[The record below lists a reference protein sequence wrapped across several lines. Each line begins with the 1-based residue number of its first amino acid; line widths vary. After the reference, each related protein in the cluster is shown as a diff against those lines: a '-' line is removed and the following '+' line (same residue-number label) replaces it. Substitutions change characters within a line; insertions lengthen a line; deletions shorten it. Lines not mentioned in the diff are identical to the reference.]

1 MTQEAIQEEQNE
13 SYKIILPNF
22 EGPLDL
28 LLYLIR
34 KHKIDIYDIPI
45 AFMLEEYL
53 KYLAVMEDLNISIEG
68 EFMEMAATLIQIKLR
83 SLLPRSVEEEEED
96 PRTELVNNLL
106 AYQKV
111 KETTGILSELADE
124 NRYYVYRSMD
134 DEVRKEI
141 QQSAVTY
148 ELEQKDVDLYDL
160 IKVLQ
165 KYIILKPQEI
175 AEDISLDEYKVE
187 VKIEDLAKLMRRQ
200 KKILFSDLVK
210 NCGRTEIIAF
220 FLAVLEMIKR
230 KRITVFQ
237 SNEFSDIHINRP
249 KD

>member
-1 MTQEAIQEEQNE
+1 MTEQSTQAEQNDK
-13 SYKIILPNF
+13 YNIKLPNF

-34 KHKIDIYDIPI
+34 KHKINIYDIPI

-83 SLLPRSVEEEEED
+83 SLLPRSVEEDLED

-111 KETTGILSELADE
+111 KETTEILSELAEE
-124 NRYYVYRSMD
+124 NRYYFYRSMD
-134 DEVRKEI
+134 EDARKEI
-141 QQSAVTY
+141 QQSAVSY
-148 ELEQKDVDLYDL
+148 ELEQKDIDLYDL

-165 KYIILKPQEI
+165 KYIIQKPQEI
-175 AEDISLDEYKVE
+175 SEDISLDEYKVE
-187 VKIEDLAKLMRRQ
+187 VKIEELTKLLRKH
-200 KKILFSDLVK
+200 KKILFSDLIK
-210 NCGRTEIIAF
+210 NCSRIELIAF
-220 FLAVLEMIKR
+220 FLAILELMKR
-230 KRITVFQ
+230 KKVSIFQ
-237 SNEFSDIHINRP
+237 SAQFSDIHINKR
-249 KD
+249 

>member
-1 MTQEAIQEEQNE
+1 MAEETAQKEQKDKYNI
-13 SYKIILPNF
+13 KLANF

-28 LLYLIR
+28 LLFLIR

-53 KYLAVMEDLNISIEG
+53 TYLNAMEDLNISIEG

-83 SLLPRSVEEEEED
+83 SLLPRSVEEDLED

-111 KETTGILSELADE
+111 KETTEILSGLAEE
-124 NRYYVYRSMD
+124 NRYYFYRSMD
-134 DEVRKEI
+134 DDVRKEI
-141 QQSAVTY
+141 QQSAVSY
-148 ELEQKDVDLYDL
+148 ELEQKNIDLYDL

-165 KYIILKPQEI
+165 KYIIQKPQEI
-175 AEDISLDEYKVE
+175 SEDISLDQYKVE
-187 VKIEDLAKLMRRQ
+187 IKIKELSKLLRSH

-210 NCGRTEIIAF
+210 HCSRIEIIAF
-220 FLAVLEMIKR
+220 FLAVLELMKR
-230 KRITVFQ
+230 KKVSVFQ
-237 SNEFSDIHINRP
+237 SNQFSDIHINS
-249 KD
+249 K

>member
-1 MTQEAIQEEQNE
+1 MVEEAAQIEQKDKYNI
-13 SYKIILPNF
+13 KLPNF

-53 KYLAVMEDLNISIEG
+53 GYLAVMEDLNISIEG

-83 SLLPRSVEEEEED
+83 SLLPRSVEEELED

-111 KETTGILSELADE
+111 KETTEILSELAEE
-124 NRYYVYRSMD
+124 NRYYFYRSMD
-134 DEVRKEI
+134 DEARKEI
-141 QQSAVTY
+141 QQSAVSY

-165 KYIILKPQEI
+165 KYIVQKPQEI
-175 AEDISLDEYKVE
+175 TEDISLDEFKVE
-187 VKIEDLAKLMRRQ
+187 NKIKELKKLLRTH
-200 KKILFSDLVK
+200 KKILFSDLIK
-210 NCGRTEIIAF
+210 NSSRIELIAF
-220 FLAVLEMIKR
+220 FLAILELMKR
-230 KRITVFQ
+230 KKVSIFQ
-237 SNEFSDIHINRP
+237 STQFSDIHINKR
-249 KD
+249 

>member
-1 MTQEAIQEEQNE
+1 MEVEAAQAETQDKYNI
-13 SYKIILPNF
+13 KLPNF

-28 LLYLIR
+28 LLFLIR

-53 KYLAVMEDLNISIEG
+53 TYLNAMEDLNISIEG

-83 SLLPRSVEEEEED
+83 SLLPRSVEEDLED

-111 KETTGILSELADE
+111 KETTEILSGLAEE
-124 NRYYVYRSMD
+124 NRYYFYRSMD
-134 DEVRKEI
+134 DDVRKEI
-141 QQSAVTY
+141 QQSAVSY

-165 KYIILKPQEI
+165 KYIIQKPQEI
-175 AEDISLDEYKVE
+175 SEDISLDQYKVE
-187 VKIEDLAKLMRRQ
+187 IKIKELSKLLRSH
-200 KKILFSDLVK
+200 KKILFSDLIK
-210 NCGRTEIIAF
+210 NSSRIELIAF
-220 FLAVLEMIKR
+220 FLAILELIKR
-230 KRITVFQ
+230 KKVSIFQ
-237 SNEFSDIHINRP
+237 SAQFSDIHINS
-249 KD
+249 K

>member
-1 MTQEAIQEEQNE
+1 MAEHAVQTEQNDK
-13 SYKIILPNF
+13 YNIKLPNF

-83 SLLPRSVEEEEED
+83 SLLPRSVEEDLED

-111 KETTGILSELADE
+111 KETTEILSELAEE
-124 NRYYVYRSMD
+124 NRYYFYRSMD
-134 DEVRKEI
+134 EDARKEI
-141 QQSAVTY
+141 QQSAVSY

-165 KYIILKPQEI
+165 KYIIQKPQEI

-187 VKIEDLAKLMRRQ
+187 VKIEELTKLLRKH
-200 KKILFSDLVK
+200 KKILFSDLIK
-210 NCGRTEIIAF
+210 NCNRIELIAF
-220 FLAVLEMIKR
+220 FLAILELMKR
-230 KRITVFQ
+230 KKVSIFQ
-237 SNEFSDIHINRP
+237 STQFSDIHINKR
-249 KD
+249 

>member
-1 MTQEAIQEEQNE
+1 MAEETVQTEQKDKYNI
-13 SYKIILPNF
+13 KLPNF

-83 SLLPRSVEEEEED
+83 SLLPRSVEEDLED

-111 KETTGILSELADE
+111 KETTEILSGLAEE
-124 NRYYVYRSMD
+124 NRYYFYRSMD
-134 DEVRKEI
+134 DDVRKEI
-141 QQSAVTY
+141 QQSAVSY
-148 ELEQKDVDLYDL
+148 ELEQKNIDLYDL

-165 KYIILKPQEI
+165 KYIIQKPQEI
-175 AEDISLDEYKVE
+175 SEDISLDQYKVE
-187 VKIEDLAKLMRRQ
+187 IKIKELSKLLRSH

-210 NCGRTEIIAF
+210 HCSRIEIIAF
-220 FLAVLEMIKR
+220 FLAVLELVKR
-230 KRITVFQ
+230 KKVSVFQ
-237 SNEFSDIHINRP
+237 SNQFSDIHINS
-249 KD
+249 K

>member
-1 MTQEAIQEEQNE
+1 MAEQAVQTEQNDK
-13 SYKIILPNF
+13 YNIKLPNF

-83 SLLPRSVEEEEED
+83 SLLPRSVEEDLED

-111 KETTGILSELADE
+111 KETTEILSELAEE
-124 NRYYVYRSMD
+124 NRCYFYRSMD
-134 DEVRKEI
+134 EDVRKEI
-141 QQSAVTY
+141 QQSAVSY

-165 KYIILKPQEI
+165 KYIIQKPQEI
-175 AEDISLDEYKVE
+175 SEDISLDEYKVE
-187 VKIEDLAKLMRRQ
+187 VKIEELTKLLRKH
-200 KKILFSDLVK
+200 KKILFSDLIK
-210 NCGRTEIIAF
+210 NCNRIELIAF
-220 FLAVLEMIKR
+220 FLAILELMKR
-230 KRITVFQ
+230 KKVSIFQ
-237 SNEFSDIHINRP
+237 SAQFSDIHINKR
-249 KD
+249 

>member
-1 MTQEAIQEEQNE
+1 MAEEAAQIEKKDKYNI
-13 SYKIILPNF
+13 KLPNF

-68 EFMEMAATLIQIKLR
+68 EFMEMAATLIQIKIR
-83 SLLPRSVEEEEED
+83 SLLPKSVEEDLED

-111 KETTGILSELADE
+111 KETTEMLSELAEE
-124 NRYYVYRSMD
+124 NRYYFYRSMD
-134 DEVRKEI
+134 DDARKEI
-141 QQSAVTY
+141 QQSAVSY

-165 KYIILKPQEI
+165 KYIIQKPQEI
-175 AEDISLDEYKVE
+175 SEDISLDEYKVE
-187 VKIEDLAKLMRRQ
+187 VKIEELSKLLRTH
-200 KKILFSDLVK
+200 KKILFSDLIK
-210 NCGRTEIIAF
+210 NSSRIELIAF
-220 FLAVLEMIKR
+220 FLAILELIKR
-230 KRITVFQ
+230 KKVSIFQ
-237 SNEFSDIHINRP
+237 SAQFSDIHINKR
-249 KD
+249 

>member
-1 MTQEAIQEEQNE
+1 MAEQAVQTEKNDK
-13 SYKIILPNF
+13 YNIKLPNF

-83 SLLPRSVEEEEED
+83 SLLPRSVEEDLED

-111 KETTGILSELADE
+111 KETTEILSELAEE
-124 NRYYVYRSMD
+124 NRYYFYRSMD
-134 DEVRKEI
+134 EDARKEI
-141 QQSAVTY
+141 QQSAVSY
-148 ELEQKDVDLYDL
+148 ELEQKDIDLYDL

-165 KYIILKPQEI
+165 KYIIQKPQEI
-175 AEDISLDEYKVE
+175 SEDISLDEYKVE
-187 VKIEDLAKLMRRQ
+187 VKIEELTKLLRKH
-200 KKILFSDLVK
+200 KKILFSDLIK
-210 NCGRTEIIAF
+210 NCSRIELIAF
-220 FLAVLEMIKR
+220 FLAILELMKR
-230 KRITVFQ
+230 KKVSIFQ
-237 SNEFSDIHINRP
+237 SAQFSDIHINKR
-249 KD
+249 

>member
-1 MTQEAIQEEQNE
+1 MEVEAAQAETQDKYNI
-13 SYKIILPNF
+13 KLPNF

-28 LLYLIR
+28 LLFLIR

-53 KYLAVMEDLNISIEG
+53 TYLNAMEDLNISIEG

-83 SLLPRSVEEEEED
+83 SLLPRSVEEDLED

-111 KETTGILSELADE
+111 KETTEILSGLAEE
-124 NRYYVYRSMD
+124 NRYYFYRSMD
-134 DEVRKEI
+134 DDVRKEI
-141 QQSAVTY
+141 QQSAVSY
-148 ELEQKDVDLYDL
+148 ELEQKNIDLYDL

-165 KYIILKPQEI
+165 KYIIQKPQEI
-175 AEDISLDEYKVE
+175 SEDISLDQYKVE
-187 VKIEDLAKLMRRQ
+187 IKIKELSKLLRSH

-210 NCGRTEIIAF
+210 HCSRIEIIAF
-220 FLAVLEMIKR
+220 FLAVLELVKR
-230 KRITVFQ
+230 KKVSVFQ
-237 SNEFSDIHINRP
+237 SNQFSDIHINS
-249 KD
+249 K

>member
-1 MTQEAIQEEQNE
+1 MAEEAAQFEQKDK
-13 SYKIILPNF
+13 YKIKLPNF
-22 EGPLDL
+22 VGPLDL

-83 SLLPRSVEEEEED
+83 SLLPRSVEEEQED

-111 KETTGILSELADE
+111 KETTEILSELAEE
-124 NRYYVYRSMD
+124 NRYYFYKSMD
-134 DEVRKEI
+134 DDARKEI
-141 QQSAVTY
+141 RHSAVSY
-148 ELEQKDVDLYDL
+148 ELEQKNVDLYDL

-165 KYIILKPQEI
+165 KFIIKKPQEI
-175 AEDISLDEYKVE
+175 TENISLDEYKIE
-187 VKIEDLAKLMRRQ
+187 VKIKELRKLLRSH

-210 NCGRTEIIAF
+210 HCSRIEIIAF
-220 FLAVLEMIKR
+220 FLAILELMKR
-230 KRITVFQ
+230 KKVSVFQ
-237 SNEFSDIHINRP
+237 SKQFSDIHINKR
-249 KD
+249 

>member
-1 MTQEAIQEEQNE
+1 MAEQAVQTEQNDK
-13 SYKIILPNF
+13 YNIKLPNF

-83 SLLPRSVEEEEED
+83 SLLPRSVEEDLED

-111 KETTGILSELADE
+111 KETTEILSELAEE
-124 NRYYVYRSMD
+124 NRCYFYRSMD
-134 DEVRKEI
+134 EDVRKEI
-141 QQSAVTY
+141 QQSAVSY

-165 KYIILKPQEI
+165 KYIIQKPQEI
-175 AEDISLDEYKVE
+175 SEDISLDEYKVE
-187 VKIEDLAKLMRRQ
+187 VKIEELTKLLR
-200 KKILFSDLVK
+200 KHTKILFSDLIK
-210 NCGRTEIIAF
+210 NCNRIELIAF
-220 FLAVLEMIKR
+220 FLAILELMKR
-230 KRITVFQ
+230 KKISVFQ
-237 SNEFSDIHINRP
+237 NTQFSDIHINKR
-249 KD
+249 

>member
-1 MTQEAIQEEQNE
+1 MAEQAAQKEQNDK
-13 SYKIILPNF
+13 YNIKLPNF

-83 SLLPRSVEEEEED
+83 SLLPRSVEEDLED

-111 KETTGILSELADE
+111 KETTEILSELAEE
-124 NRYYVYRSMD
+124 NRYYFYRSMD
-134 DEVRKEI
+134 EDARKEI
-141 QQSAVTY
+141 QQSAVSY

-175 AEDISLDEYKVE
+175 SEDISLDEYKVE
-187 VKIEDLAKLMRRQ
+187 VKIEELKKLLRKH
-200 KKILFSDLVK
+200 KKILFSDLIK
-210 NCGRTEIIAF
+210 NCNRIELIAF
-220 FLAVLEMIKR
+220 FLAILELMKR
-230 KRITVFQ
+230 KKVSIFQ
-237 SNEFSDIHINRP
+237 SAQFSDIHINKR
-249 KD
+249 

>member
-1 MTQEAIQEEQNE
+1 MVEEAAQIEQKDKYNI
-13 SYKIILPNF
+13 KLPNF

-53 KYLAVMEDLNISIEG
+53 GYLAVMEDLNISIEG

-83 SLLPRSVEEEEED
+83 SLLPRSVEEELED

-111 KETTGILSELADE
+111 KETTEILSELAEE
-124 NRYYVYRSMD
+124 NRYYFYRSMD
-134 DEVRKEI
+134 DEARKEI
-141 QQSAVTY
+141 QQSVVSY

-165 KYIILKPQEI
+165 KYIVQKPQEI
-175 AEDISLDEYKVE
+175 TEDISLDEFKVE
-187 VKIEDLAKLMRRQ
+187 NKIKELKKLLRTH
-200 KKILFSDLVK
+200 KKILFSDLIK
-210 NCGRTEIIAF
+210 NSSRIELIAF
-220 FLAVLEMIKR
+220 FLAILELMKR
-230 KRITVFQ
+230 KKVSIFQ
-237 SNEFSDIHINRP
+237 STQFSDIHINKR
-249 KD
+249 

>member
-1 MTQEAIQEEQNE
+1 MAEEAAQFEQKDK
-13 SYKIILPNF
+13 YKIKLPNF
-22 EGPLDL
+22 VGPLDL

-83 SLLPRSVEEEEED
+83 SLLPRSVEEEQED

-111 KETTGILSELADE
+111 KETTEILSELAEE
-124 NRYYVYRSMD
+124 NRYYFYKSMD
-134 DEVRKEI
+134 DDARKEI
-141 QQSAVTY
+141 RHSAVSY
-148 ELEQKDVDLYDL
+148 ELEQKNVDLYDL

-165 KYIILKPQEI
+165 KFIIQKPQEI
-175 AEDISLDEYKVE
+175 TENISLDEYKVE
-187 VKIEDLAKLMRRQ
+187 VKIKELRKLLRSH

-210 NCGRTEIIAF
+210 HCSRIEIIAF
-220 FLAVLEMIKR
+220 FLAILELMKR
-230 KRITVFQ
+230 KKVSVFQ
-237 SNEFSDIHINRP
+237 SKQFSDIHINKR
-249 KD
+249 

>member
-1 MTQEAIQEEQNE
+1 MAEQAVQVEQNDK
-13 SYKIILPNF
+13 YNIKLPNF

-83 SLLPRSVEEEEED
+83 SLLPRSVEEDLED

-111 KETTGILSELADE
+111 KETTEILSELAEE
-124 NRYYVYRSMD
+124 NRYYFYRSMD
-134 DEVRKEI
+134 EDARKEI
-141 QQSAVTY
+141 QQSAVSY

-165 KYIILKPQEI
+165 KYIIQKPQEI
-175 AEDISLDEYKVE
+175 SEDISLDEYKVE
-187 VKIEDLAKLMRRQ
+187 VKIEELTKLLRKH
-200 KKILFSDLVK
+200 KKILFSDLIK
-210 NCGRTEIIAF
+210 NSSRIELIAF
-220 FLAVLEMIKR
+220 FLAILELMKR
-230 KRITVFQ
+230 KKVSIFQ
-237 SNEFSDIHINRP
+237 STQFSDIHINKR
-249 KD
+249 

>member
-1 MTQEAIQEEQNE
+1 MAEQAAQKEQNDK
-13 SYKIILPNF
+13 YNIKLPNF

-83 SLLPRSVEEEEED
+83 SLLPRSVEEDLED

-111 KETTGILSELADE
+111 KETTEILSELAEE
-124 NRYYVYRSMD
+124 NRYYFYRSMD
-134 DEVRKEI
+134 EDARKEI
-141 QQSAVTY
+141 QQSAVSY

-165 KYIILKPQEI
+165 KYITLKPQEI
-175 AEDISLDEYKVE
+175 SEDISLDEYKVE
-187 VKIEDLAKLMRRQ
+187 VKIEELTKLIRKH
-200 KKILFSDLVK
+200 KKILFSDLIK
-210 NCGRTEIIAF
+210 NCSRIELIAF
-220 FLAVLEMIKR
+220 FLAILELMKR
-230 KRITVFQ
+230 KKVSIFQ
-237 SNEFSDIHINRP
+237 STQFSDIHINKR
-249 KD
+249 

>member
-1 MTQEAIQEEQNE
+1 MTQEVVPQEQKE
-13 SYKIILPNF
+13 SYKIKLPNF

-53 KYLAVMEDLNISIEG
+53 KYLAVMEELNISIEG
-68 EFMEMAATLIQIKLR
+68 EFMEMVATLIQIKLR

-111 KETTGILSELADE
+111 KETTGILAELADE

-134 DEVRKEI
+134 DDVRKEI

-148 ELEQKDVDLYDL
+148 ELEQKDVNLYDL

-165 KYIILKPQEI
+165 KYIIQKPQEI
-175 AEDISLDEYKVE
+175 SEDISLDEYKVE
-187 VKIEDLAKLMRRQ
+187 IKIEELTKLLRRHE
-200 KKILFSDLVK
+200 KILFSDLAK
-210 NCGRTEIIAF
+210 NCGRSEIIAF
-220 FLAVLEMIKR
+220 FLALLELIKR
-230 KRITVFQ
+230 KKISIFQ
-237 SNEFSDIHINRP
+237 SAEFSDIHINKR
-249 KD
+249 

>member
-1 MTQEAIQEEQNE
+1 MAEETAQKEQKDKYNI
-13 SYKIILPNF
+13 KLANF

-28 LLYLIR
+28 LLFLIR

-53 KYLAVMEDLNISIEG
+53 TYLNAMEDLNISIEG

-83 SLLPRSVEEEEED
+83 SLLPRSVEEDLED

-111 KETTGILSELADE
+111 KETTEILSGLAEE
-124 NRYYVYRSMD
+124 NRYYFYRSMD
-134 DEVRKEI
+134 DDVRKEI
-141 QQSAVTY
+141 QQSAVSY
-148 ELEQKDVDLYDL
+148 ELEQKNIDLYDL

-165 KYIILKPQEI
+165 KYIIQKPQEI
-175 AEDISLDEYKVE
+175 SEDISLDQYKVE
-187 VKIEDLAKLMRRQ
+187 IKIKELSKLLRSH

-210 NCGRTEIIAF
+210 HCSRIEIIAF
-220 FLAVLEMIKR
+220 FLAVLELVKR
-230 KRITVFQ
+230 KKVSVFQ
-237 SNEFSDIHINRP
+237 SNQFSDIHINS
-249 KD
+249 K

>member
-1 MTQEAIQEEQNE
+1 MAEQAVQTEQNDK
-13 SYKIILPNF
+13 YNIKLPNF

-83 SLLPRSVEEEEED
+83 SLLPRSVEEDLED

-111 KETTGILSELADE
+111 KETTEILSELAEE
-124 NRYYVYRSMD
+124 NRYYFYRSMD
-134 DEVRKEI
+134 EDARKEI
-141 QQSAVTY
+141 QQSAVSY

-165 KYIILKPQEI
+165 KYIIQKPQEI
-175 AEDISLDEYKVE
+175 SEDISLDEYKVE
-187 VKIEDLAKLMRRQ
+187 VKIEELTKLLR
-200 KKILFSDLVK
+200 KHTKILFSDLIK
-210 NCGRTEIIAF
+210 NCNRIELIAF
-220 FLAVLEMIKR
+220 FLAILELMKR
-230 KRITVFQ
+230 KKISVFQ
-237 SNEFSDIHINRP
+237 NTQFSDIHINKR
-249 KD
+249 

>member
-1 MTQEAIQEEQNE
+1 MAEEAAQFEQKDK
-13 SYKIILPNF
+13 YKIKLPNF
-22 EGPLDL
+22 VGPLDL

-83 SLLPRSVEEEEED
+83 SLLPRSVEEEQED

-111 KETTGILSELADE
+111 KETTEILSELAEE
-124 NRYYVYRSMD
+124 NRYYFYKSMD
-134 DEVRKEI
+134 DDARKEI
-141 QQSAVTY
+141 RHSAVSY
-148 ELEQKDVDLYDL
+148 ELEQKNVDLYDL

-165 KYIILKPQEI
+165 KFIIQKPQEI
-175 AEDISLDEYKVE
+175 TENISLDEYKVE
-187 VKIEDLAKLMRRQ
+187 VKIKELRKLLRSH
-200 KKILFSDLVK
+200 KKIS
-210 NCGRTEIIAF
+210 
-220 FLAVLEMIKR
+220 
-230 KRITVFQ
+230 FQ
-237 SNEFSDIHINRP
+237 IL
-249 KD
+249 

>member
-1 MTQEAIQEEQNE
+1 MAEEAAQIEQKDKYNI
-13 SYKIILPNF
+13 KLPNF

-53 KYLAVMEDLNISIEG
+53 KYLAAMDDLNISIEG
-68 EFMEMAATLIQIKLR
+68 EFMEMAATLIQIKIR
-83 SLLPRSVEEEEED
+83 SLLPKSVEEDLED

-111 KETTGILSELADE
+111 KETTEMLSELAEE
-124 NRYYVYRSMD
+124 NRYYFYRSMD
-134 DEVRKEI
+134 DDARKEI
-141 QQSAVTY
+141 QQSAVSY

-165 KYIILKPQEI
+165 KYIIQKPQEI
-175 AEDISLDEYKVE
+175 SEDISLDEYKVE
-187 VKIEDLAKLMRRQ
+187 VKIEELSKLLRTH
-200 KKILFSDLVK
+200 KKILFSDLIK
-210 NCGRTEIIAF
+210 NSSRIELIAF
-220 FLAVLEMIKR
+220 FLAILELIKR
-230 KRITVFQ
+230 KKVNIFQ
-237 SNEFSDIHINRP
+237 SAQFSDIHINKR
-249 KD
+249 